1 MQPTLRPILLPRRR
15 LALGLGALLLSLA
28 LHPASAAPV
37 QNLDR
42 SGLALQGYDPVAFF
56 TDGKPVKGLPAH
68 TATVDGATYRFA
80 SAEHKASFEKE
91 TVKYAP
97 QFGGYCAFGVS
108 KGKLVEVD
116 VDAFQIVDGRLLLQY
131 SKGIREKFN
140 KDTKANL
147 ALADEKW
154 PALVKENTKK
164 EGSAR

>member
-1 MQPTLRPILLPRRR
+1 MQPTLRPLVLPRRR
-15 LALGLGALLLSLA
+15 FALGLGALILSLA
-28 LHPASAAPV
+28 LNPASAAPV

-56 TDGKPVKGLPAH
+56 TDGKPVKGVPAH
-68 TATVDGATYRFA
+68 TSTVDGATYRFA

-91 TVKYAP
+91 AAKYAP
-97 QFGGYCAFGVS
+97 QFGGYCAYGVS

-140 KDTKANL
+140 KDTQGNL
-147 ALADEKW
+147 ALADTKW
-154 PALVKENTKK
+154 PELVKANAK
-164 EGSAR
+164 EGTKR